1 MSFDNDND
9 IRFFSLITL
18 GDSGVGK
25 TCLIKR
31 FTNKIYNEK
40 IINTVGFGSS
50 IRDITLKD
58 GTKIRLKLIDT
69 MGQENYRSIASS
81 YIKNADGVFL
91 VFAHNDRKSFDNII
105 KWLDDFKNNNY
116 NVNNNF
122 YLPAIL
128 LGNKYDLEHF
138 IEDKEI
144 DEIIKENNFYKYIN
158 TSAKDNIGINDA
170 LEQICEMLINL
181 YGKREKKQGIKM
193 ISNLKKKKKKEK
205 SNGCCENKPDL

>member
-1 MSFDNDND
+1 
-9 IRFFSLITL
+9 
-18 GDSGVGK
+18 
-25 TCLIKR
+25 
-31 FTNKIYNEK
+31 
-40 IINTVGFGSS
+40 
-50 IRDITLKD
+50 
-58 GTKIRLKLIDT
+58 

-105 KWLDDFKNNNY
+105 KWLDDFKNNNH
-116 NVNNNF
+116 NVNDNF

-144 DEIIKENNFYKYIN
+144 NEIIKENNFYKYIN

-170 LEQICEMLINL
+170 LEQICQMLINL

-193 ISNLKKKKKKEK
+193 ISNLKKKKKKAK